1 MKKKK
6 TDNKYRRL
14 AFSLGLSA
22 LIAAAG
28 LAAVDS
34 ITLSVAADRL
44 FIPLARLCA
53 FIGVGLAIAQII
65 EARGWTRRL
74 GAVAGPVFSFANLG
88 RRCSACF
95 STAFFSGV
103 AANSMLVDFYN
114 DGKITRRQMFLTNFI
129 NQFPAYFLHLPTTF
143 FIVVPLTKTAGLI
156 YFGLTFAATLLRTT
170 IFVVWGRLFVTPDQ
184 QYEDGNAALHR
195 TEAEKKGAWAA
206 LKKNLPQR
214 LAGILTYVVPIYTA
228 IYFAAGLGAFE
239 VLRTW
244 TARAVTLEALPV
256 EAFSV
261 VILSFAAEFTSGF
274 AAAGALLDQGVITVK
289 QTVLALIAGN
299 IIAFPVRAL
308 RHQLPRYMGIFKPK
322 TGMQLL
328 LLGQFFRVA
337 SLVAVTV
344 VYYVL
349 A

>member
-1 MKKKK
+1 MNKKSSN
-6 TDNKYRRL
+6 NKYRRL
-14 AFSLGLSA
+14 ACSLGLSA
-22 LIAAAG
+22 LIATAG
-28 LAAVDS
+28 LAALESV
-34 ITLSVAADRL
+34 TLSMAADRL
-44 FIPLARLCA
+44 FIPLLRLCA
-53 FIGVGLAIAQII
+53 FIGLGLAAAQAI

-74 GAVAGPVFSFANLG
+74 GALAGPMFSFANLG
-88 RRCSACF
+88 MRCSASF

-114 DGKITRRQMFLTNFI
+114 DNKITRRQMFLTNFI

-156 YFGLTFAATLLRTT
+156 YFGLTFAATLLRTAV
-170 IFVVWGRLFVTPDQ
+170 FVIWGRLFVAPEQDDDEKSGGLQ
-184 QYEDGNAALHR
+184 K

-206 LKKNLPQR
+206 LRKNLPER
-214 LAGILTYVVPIYTA
+214 LAGILTYVVPIYTT

-239 VLRTW
+239 AFRTW
-244 TARAVTLEALPV
+244 TARAVTLEGLPV

-261 VILSFAAEFTSGF
+261 VIVSFAAEFTSGF

-299 IIAFPVRAL
+299 IIAFPIRAL
-308 RHQLPRYMGIFKPK
+308 RHQLPRYMGIFRPK

-328 LLGQFFRVA
+328 LMGQSFRVA
-337 SLVAVTV
+337 SLVAVTG

-349 A
+349 S